1 MPSQN
6 KPKVTIGPDGTIHVD
21 NDNNKPSPKVATN
34 SVKTNVKNVPPK
46 TANKQ
51 ASPEPASNKPLS
63 TAGYAGGFAVALG
76 LIAIPFGLLTGTLPV
91 AACGLIALLV
101 GYFIASPS
109 KK

>member
-1 MPSQN
+1 MPDQN

-21 NDNNKPSPKVATN
+21 NDNNKPDPKAATN
-34 SVKTNVKNVPPK
+34 SVKTNVKNNPPI
-46 TANKQ
+46 TANEQ
-51 ASPEPASNKPLS
+51 ASPEPTSNKPLS
-63 TAGYAGGFAVALG
+63 TSGYVGGCAVTLG